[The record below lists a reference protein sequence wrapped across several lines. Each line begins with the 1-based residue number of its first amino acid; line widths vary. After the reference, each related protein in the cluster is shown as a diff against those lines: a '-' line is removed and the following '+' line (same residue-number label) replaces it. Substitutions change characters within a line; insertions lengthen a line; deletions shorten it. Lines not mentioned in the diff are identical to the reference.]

1 MKRTTIFLALITLVI
16 FLVLAELAFVSDTI
30 GTNRTVNLA
39 RLKPGISMS
48 DKGMFRQLTLSAR
61 RSDIFLPM
69 AEQLPARR
77 SAASVLL

>member
-16 FLVLAELAFVSDTI
+16 FLDLAELAFVSDTV

-48 DKGMFRQLTLSAR
+48 DKGMFHQLTLSAR
-61 RSDIFLPM
+61 RSDIFLRIS
-69 AEQLPARR
+69 EQFPAQRP
-77 SAASVLL
+77 AASVLL